1 MDITF
6 YLRKR
11 NCRIAVPHG
20 AQQKIAERFGVGRS
34 FVCQALRHAKNSKL
48 AREIRK
54 VAMGEFGGAFE
65 RLKVKG

>member
-1 MDITF
+1 MDTSF

-20 AQQKIAERFGVGRS
+20 VQKKIAEHFGVGRS
-34 FVCQALRHAKNSKL
+34 FVCQALRHAKNSKR

-54 VAMGEFGGAFE
+54 VAMEEWGGRE
-65 RLKVKG
+65 EKLKD